1 MGRCLDHPFDNFSRI
16 PDMLLRCVFDII
28 TMGPL
33 EIAQMRVES
42 LQKLNVLRKKL
53 EGTEEKLHANLPEH
67 LRPILKGKQLTLFEK
82 MATDVK

>member
-1 MGRCLDHPFDNFSRI
+1 MTIFRIFQTCSFD
-16 PDMLLRCVFDII
+16 VFDII

-33 EIAQMRVES
+33 EIAQMRIES

-67 LRPILKGKQLTLFEK
+67 LRPILKGKHLTLFEK
-82 MATDVK
+82 DGYRC